1 MYEFSGVASGEIA
14 LEKAGENG
22 FGYDPIFVPDGFT
35 KTFAELG
42 PEVKNQMSHRAKATR
57 QLLDFILF

>member
-1 MYEFSGVASGEIA
+1 MVSGEIA

-42 PEVKNQMSHRAKATR
+42 PEVKNKMSHRAKATR